1 MGSVP
6 TNFQVQINHGNQF
19 ATNDPG
25 SLITALCFLTPT
37 LIPTVI
43 NYPTNHTK

>member
-19 ATNDPG
+19 AMSDPVFG
-25 SLITALCFLTPT
+25 T
-37 LIPTVI
+37 LIRAL
-43 NYPTNHTK
+43 